1 MTPTPQASDV
11 QEAILLV
18 DADVV
23 VRHAIA
29 EYLRHCGYAVTEAAT
44 SDEAVTVLS
53 DGQIR
58 IDAVLCDVAIAGA
71 LSGFELCIWVKEN
84 RRGLNFI
91 LSGSVPA
98 AAGAAAELCEQGPQ
112 LARPYDPDSVVE
124 HIKNLLAKG
133 ETGRP

>member
-1 MTPTPQASDV
+1 MTRTSEASDV

-29 EYLRHCGYAVTEAAT
+29 DYLRHCGYAVIEAAT

-58 IDAVLCDVAIAGA
+58 VDAVLCDVAIAGS

-84 RRGLNFI
+84 RRGLNLI
-91 LSGSVPA
+91 LAGSVPV

-112 LARPYDPDSVVE
+112 LARPYDPGSVIE
-124 HIKNLLAKG
+124 HIKNLLAK
-133 ETGRP
+133 R